1 MNSLHISVPI
11 TRLVG
16 IHCNSIKCHK
26 CSYYGQKECKLM
38 IRRHINKA
46 GLFMTSLHL
55 EGTDDE
61 PTDADPLLDR
71 MAEAL
76 KDTMC
81 FATNDHDVNILPDHQ
96 LVTNE
101 ELLAEFDARRGK

>member
-1 MNSLHISVPI
+1 MSLCTICGRTNCGLH
-11 TRLVG
+11 RGAG
-16 IHCNSIKCHK
+16 IGGEYTPHVMPPS
-26 CSYYGQKECKLM
+26 
-38 IRRHINKA
+38 
-46 GLFMTSLHL
+46 
-55 EGTDDE
+55 DPDE
-61 PTDADPLLDR
+61 PIWMSRACPPNCTGTAADPLLDR
-71 MAEAL
+71 MAEAV